1 MRQLLTKNTSF
12 KWTSE
17 CQAELDY
24 MKERFTS
31 DPVLQPINPNKDLV
45 IVCDGNSFGYGWCLM
60 QYGDDDQLHVVAY
73 GAQATTRAQS
83 KYLSSEL
90 ELMALALALR
100 QYQFFAVHKVI
111 TVYSDNTRVLH
122 LDRWQPVNARQKRI
136 LTYLC
141 SLIYPSNSFVAVIII
156 LQMRYP
162 D

>member
-1 MRQLLTKNTSF
+1 
-12 KWTSE
+12 
-17 CQAELDY
+17 
-24 MKERFTS
+24 
-31 DPVLQPINPNKDLV
+31 
-45 IVCDGNSFGYGWCLM
+45 M